1 MIRRVLLTLAATLA
15 AAVLHT
21 WPLAS
26 DLAGLSRHD
35 NADTTLN
42 AWAVSWVAHAL
53 PRDPLHVFDAP
64 IFHPEKRTLAY
75 SEPLIVPGV
84 LAIPLRAAG
93 LDATVTYHLL
103 VILGLALS
111 AAVMWR
117 LVAGWTGDEAAGA
130 VAGLAYAFNA
140 HLLTRF
146 GHLQALHAECFP
158 LVLYAIDRLAARA
171 RPRDGVALGLGLA
184 LVGLTSIYQLAFAA
198 GATVAG
204 MLARVTEWRRRP
216 AATIAASGAGIGL
229 GVVLLAPILLQYL
242 AVSRQY
248 GLARTVAETAD
259 FAATWRD
266 YLATGGRLHYAWWSA
281 PFFQDTAALFPGFT
295 VALLGLAGCFA
306 PREQQGRVRMMAA
319 IGVTGVLMS
328 LGPIVPGYAW
338 LFEQIPLLQATRATD
353 RWGVLA
359 LTALAVLAAYGLALV
374 RARTVGAARHVITA
388 AVLLLV
394 TGEAL
399 RAPMA
404 FRPTPAVPAIYTRIA
419 ALPGAVLLEYPT
431 YEGQAFSRN
440 APYLLAQTTHWKPI
454 VAGYS
459 GTFTPDYTARLADL
473 ATFPA
478 DRARQRI
485 LAMGVTHIVL
495 HLVPLRAT
503 VGQAAIDAVDQVPW
517 VTREFEDE
525 TARVFRVRTDVP

>member
-1 MIRRVLLTLAATLA
+1 MTRRAFLTLAATLA

-26 DLAGLSRHD
+26 DPAGLSRHD

-42 AWAVSWVAHAL
+42 TWAVSWIARAL
-53 PRDPLHVFDAP
+53 TSDPLHVFDAP
-64 IFHPEKRTLAY
+64 IFHPEARTLAY
-75 SEPLIVPGV
+75 SEPLIVPGA

-93 LDATVTYHLL
+93 LDATSIYNLL

-111 AAVMWR
+111 AAAMWR
-117 LVAGWTGDEAAGA
+117 LVAAWTHDEAAGA
-130 VAGLAYAFNA
+130 LAGLAYAFNA

-146 GHLQALHAECFP
+146 GHLQALHAECLP
-158 LVLYAIDRLAARA
+158 IVLYALDRVATRA
-171 RPRDGVALGLGLA
+171 RVRDGVTLGLGLA

-204 MLARVTEWRRRP
+204 LLVRVSEWRQRP
-216 AATIAASGAGIGL
+216 QRTLVVSGLGIGL
-229 GVVLLAPILLQYL
+229 GVVLLAPMLLQYL
-242 AVSRQY
+242 TVSRQF

-281 PFFQDTAALFPGFT
+281 RFFPETAVLFPGVT
-295 VALLGLAGCFA
+295 VTLLAALGLAA
-306 PREQQGRVRMMAA
+306 PPAQQGRVRMMTA

-328 LGPIVPGYAW
+328 LGPVVPGYTW
-338 LFEQIPLLQATRATD
+338 LFEHVPLLQATRATS

-359 LTALAVLAAYGLALV
+359 LTAAAVLAAYGLSRL
-374 RARTVGAARHVITA
+374 REWTSGTTRTLLTA
-388 AVLLLV
+388 AALLLV
-394 TGEAL
+394 TTEAL

-404 FRPTPAVPAIYTRIA
+404 FRPTPAVPAIYTRLA
-419 ALPGAVLLEYPT
+419 AIPGAVLLEYPT
-431 YEGQAFSRN
+431 YEGAAASRN
-440 APYLLAQTTHWKPI
+440 APYLLAQTVHLKPI

-478 DRARQRI
+478 ERARLRI
-485 LAMGVTHIVL
+485 HAMGVTHIVL
-495 HLVPLRAT
+495 HLAPLRAT
-503 VGQAAIDAVDQVPW
+503 VGQAAIDAVDGVSW
-517 VTREFEDE
+517 VSREFDDE
-525 TARVFRVRTDVP
+525 TARVYRVRPDVP

>member
-1 MIRRVLLTLAATLA
+1 MIRRTLFTLAATLA

-26 DLAGLSRHD
+26 DPAGLSRHD
-35 NADTTLN
+35 NADTTLTT
-42 AWAVSWVAHAL
+42 WTVSWVARAL
-53 PRDPLHVFDAP
+53 THDPLHVFDAP

-75 SEPLIVPGV
+75 SEPLIVPGT

-93 LDATVTYHLL
+93 LDATVTYNLL

-117 LVAGWTGDEAAGA
+117 LVAGWTSDEAAGA

-146 GHLQALHAECFP
+146 GHIQALHAECFP
-158 LVLYAIDRLAARA
+158 VVLYAIDRLAARA
-171 RPRDGVALGLGLA
+171 TLRDGVTLGLGLA

-204 MLARVTEWRRRP
+204 ILARVGEWRRRP
-216 AATIAASGAGIGL
+216 VATAVATGAGITL
-229 GVVLLAPILLQYL
+229 GVALLAPMLWQYL
-242 AVSRQY
+242 TVNRQY

-259 FAATWRD
+259 YAATWRD

-281 PFFQDTAALFPGFT
+281 PFFQDTAALFPGVT

-328 LGPIVPGYAW
+328 LGPVVPGYTW
-338 LFEQIPLLQATRATD
+338 LFEHIPLLQATRATD

-359 LTALAVLAAYGLALV
+359 LTALAVLAAYGLALM
-374 RARTVGAARHVITA
+374 RTRTRGATRHVITA
-388 AVLLLV
+388 VAIALV
-394 TGEAL
+394 TLEAL

-404 FRPTPAVPAIYTRIA
+404 FRPTPAVPAIYARIA

-431 YEGQAFSRN
+431 YEGPAFSRN
-440 APYLLAQTTHWKPI
+440 APYLLAQTEHWKPI

-478 DRARQRI
+478 ERARQR
-485 LAMGVTHIVL
+485 LREMGITHVVL
-495 HLVPLRAT
+495 HLAPLRAT

-517 VTREFEDE
+517 VTREFEDD
-525 TARVFRVRTDVP
+525 TARVYRVRTDVP

>member
-1 MIRRVLLTLAATLA
+1 
-15 AAVLHT
+15 
-21 WPLAS
+21 
-26 DLAGLSRHD
+26 
-35 NADTTLN
+35 
-42 AWAVSWVAHAL
+42 
-53 PRDPLHVFDAP
+53 
-64 IFHPEKRTLAY
+64 
-75 SEPLIVPGV
+75 
-84 LAIPLRAAG
+84 
-93 LDATVTYHLL
+93 
-103 VILGLALS
+103 
-111 AAVMWR
+111 
-117 LVAGWTGDEAAGA
+117 
-130 VAGLAYAFNA
+130 
-140 HLLTRF
+140 
-146 GHLQALHAECFP
+146 
-158 LVLYAIDRLAARA
+158 
-171 RPRDGVALGLGLA
+171 
-184 LVGLTSIYQLAFAA
+184 
-198 GATVAG
+198 